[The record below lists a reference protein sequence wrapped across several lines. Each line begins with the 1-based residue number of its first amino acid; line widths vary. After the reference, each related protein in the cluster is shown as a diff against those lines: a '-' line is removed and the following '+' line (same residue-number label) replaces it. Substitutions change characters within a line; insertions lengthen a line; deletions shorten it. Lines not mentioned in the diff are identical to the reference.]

1 MSGLPSGAVTF
12 LFTDIEGST
21 RLVKALR
28 EQYAGVLAEHQRLI
42 RAAIATHAGHEV
54 NTQGDAFFAAFGD
67 AKQAVL
73 CALDIHRA
81 LAAQDWPE
89 SVQVRVRIGIHTG
102 QAVAAGGDYTGL
114 AVHRAARICAVADG
128 GQVLISQATQDL
140 IEDEEEEPG
149 FALVDVGEHRLKD
162 LNRPVRLFQ
171 LTAAGL
177 DPPAAGLAS
186 GDTGAGMAGVRG
198 LSPTLTSFSGSGEP
212 VRDVAGLR
220 GRPRLVTV
228 TGSAASGKT
237 QLGKMQG
244 WTRPSLPVRWGN
256 PGQQPPLVGRR
267 GDLAVLE
274 EAWAAVVAGAGRAV
288 FVGGEPGAGKSRL
301 VAEVARIFYGQQ
313 ATVLRGSC
321 VAELSTP
328 YEPFDEPVRVLLPA
342 IRRDQIPLED
352 WGTAGDELRLEF
364 LSAVAGRV
372 DVTPA
377 AAEAGH
383 RRGVYDAVVAA
394 FRGAADLAPLV
405 LVLEDLHWAGTTA
418 VELLGY
424 LVERTAEAR
433 ILILATYRT
442 FGPDRSGPLGEAIAG
457 LYRLDGVRRL
467 DLRPLIADDIA
478 EYLVR
483 QGPAADRHVRRAAAL
498 LRDQTGGNPFFLR
511 ELWRDLA
518 GRGGLSS
525 LRPGVLAAP
534 QSVKDALEH
543 RLRRLTAEHQDVIE
557 FAAVIGEELDSAELL
572 AVSGHPPATVL
583 AALDAG
589 ADLGIIEQ
597 AAGADGRFRFLH
609 AIARQVL
616 LDRLSPSRLTMA
628 HSRIAEEL
636 ESNFP
641 TAERRVQRL
650 AHHFASA
657 RALGYVEQAVRYLV
671 QAAEIA
677 DRSRAHA
684 DAAGLYQRA
693 ALAATLPQQRD
704 DLRLQA
710 ARCYL
715 LAADF
720 GRTREL
726 SEQVIA
732 TGDPRQRLQAATV
745 YGTASVRPGR
755 EGHRAVEVLTEALRG
770 IPHDPADALYV
781 AGIASLGR
789 AVAFTG
795 ASGQAR
801 SLGDDAIAMARSL
814 GDRNLLASSL
824 EASLFHPYRPAD
836 TAERLSRADELT
848 QLAAQS
854 GNAEHLGAATCFRAI
869 ACYIRGDAAGLDGC
883 EADLAKVSRETGG
896 DFWAYFAGCIRY
908 ARQFAEGNL
917 DEARQACSRLAESG
931 SSFGTDDAESPY
943 GDTEG
948 PYGVQMY
955 LLQREAGRLE
965 AVRPLITGEE
975 SPAQRWPP
983 GLLALYTELGLE
995 RPAQRLLQWLL
1006 ERYTDHDRDS
1016 GDWPIRLVFM
1026 AEAAIRLEDMAAAR
1040 RLRPLMAEYA
1050 AYNLIGGHFVAVFG
1064 SADRYL
1070 GQLESLLGEGS
1081 PEDRFDAAV
1090 ALDVRTRAPLHQ
1102 AETLAAYAAHLQR
1115 AGKDMTRAQQLAEQA
1130 LSIAQPRGL
1139 RRITG
1144 ILARHGA
1151 EGLMRKPNPTA

>member
-1 MSGLPSGAVTF
+1 M
-12 LFTDIEGST
+12 
-21 RLVKALR
+21 
-28 EQYAGVLAEHQRLI
+28 
-42 RAAIATHAGHEV
+42 
-54 NTQGDAFFAAFGD
+54 
-67 AKQAVL
+67 
-73 CALDIHRA
+73 
-81 LAAQDWPE
+81 
-89 SVQVRVRIGIHTG
+89 
-102 QAVAAGGDYTGL
+102 
-114 AVHRAARICAVADG
+114 
-128 GQVLISQATQDL
+128 
-140 IEDEEEEPG
+140 
-149 FALVDVGEHRLKD
+149 
-162 LNRPVRLFQ
+162 
-171 LTAAGL
+171 
-177 DPPAAGLAS
+177 
-186 GDTGAGMAGVRG
+186 
-198 LSPTLTSFSGSGEP
+198 
-212 VRDVAGLR
+212 
-220 GRPRLVTV
+220 
-228 TGSAASGKT
+228 
-237 QLGKMQG
+237 
-244 WTRPSLPVRWGN
+244 
-256 PGQQPPLVGRR
+256 
-267 GDLAVLE
+267 
-274 EAWAAVVAGAGRAV
+274 
-288 FVGGEPGAGKSRL
+288 
-301 VAEVARIFYGQQ
+301 
-313 ATVLRGSC
+313 
-321 VAELSTP
+321 
-328 YEPFDEPVRVLLPA
+328 
-342 IRRDQIPLED
+342 
-352 WGTAGDELRLEF
+352 
-364 LSAVAGRV
+364 
-372 DVTPA
+372 
-377 AAEAGH
+377 
-383 RRGVYDAVVAA
+383 
-394 FRGAADLAPLV
+394 
-405 LVLEDLHWAGTTA
+405 
-418 VELLGY
+418 
-424 LVERTAEAR
+424 
-433 ILILATYRT
+433 
-442 FGPDRSGPLGEAIAG
+442 
-457 LYRLDGVRRL
+457 
-467 DLRPLIADDIA
+467 
-478 EYLVR
+478 
-483 QGPAADRHVRRAAAL
+483 
-498 LRDQTGGNPFFLR
+498 
-511 ELWRDLA
+511 
-518 GRGGLSS
+518 
-525 LRPGVLAAP
+525 
-534 QSVKDALEH
+534 
-543 RLRRLTAEHQDVIE
+543 
-557 FAAVIGEELDSAELL
+557 IGEELDSAELL

-597 AAGADGRFRFLH
+597 AAGADGCFQFPH

-636 ESNFP
+636 ESTFP

-693 ALAATLPQQRD
+693 ASAATLPQQRD

-710 ARCYL
+710 VRCYL

-720 GRTREL
+720 GRAREL

-732 TGDPRQRLQAATV
+732 AGDPRQRLRAATL
-745 YGTASVRPGR
+745 YETASVRPGR

-770 IPHDPADALYV
+770 IPRDPADALYV

-824 EASLFHPYRPAD
+824 DASLFHPYRPAD
-836 TAERLSRADELT
+836 TAERLSRGDELT
-848 QLAAQS
+848 RLAAQS
-854 GNAEHLGAATCFRAI
+854 GNAEHLGAAACFRAL
-869 ACYIRGDAAGLDGC
+869 ACYIRGDAAGLDSC
-883 EADLAKVSRETGG
+883 EADLAKVCQETG

-917 DEARQACSRLAESG
+917 DQARQACSRLAESG
-931 SSFGTDDAESPY
+931 SSFGTDDTEGPY

-995 RPAQRLLQWLL
+995 RPAQRLLRWLL
-1006 ERYTDHDRDS
+1006 ERYTDRDRDS

-1040 RLRPLMAEYA
+1040 RLRPLMAEWA
-1050 AYNLIGGHFVAVFG
+1050 ACNVIGGHFVAVFG

-1115 AGKDMTRAQQLAEQA
+1115 AGKDMARARQLAEQA

-1151 EGLMRKPNPTA
+1151 EGPDA

>member
-12 LFTDIEGST
+12 LFSDIEGST
-21 RLVKALR
+21 RLVKTLR
-28 EQYAGVLAEHQRLI
+28 ERYAEVLAKHQRLI

-54 NTQGDAFFAAFGD
+54 DTQGDAFFAAFGG

-89 SVQVRVRIGIHTG
+89 GVRVRVRIGIHTG
-102 QAVAAGGDYTGL
+102 QAVEAGGRYTGL
-114 AVHRAARICAVADG
+114 GVHRAARICAVADG
-128 GQVLISQATQDL
+128 GRALISQATQAL
-140 IEDEEEEPG
+140 IEDEEEAELG
-149 FALVDVGEHRLKD
+149 FALVDVGEHWLKD
-162 LNRPVRLFQ
+162 LDRPVRLFE

-177 DPPAAGLAS
+177 DPLAAGRS
-186 GDTGAGMAGVRG
+186 STDTGAG
-198 LSPTLTSFSGSGEP
+198 
-212 VRDVAGLR
+212 VAGPP
-220 GRPRLVTV
+220 GRRRLVTL
-228 TGSAASGKT
+228 TGPRGSGQT
-237 QLGKMQG
+237 RLGKMPG
-244 WTRPSLPVRWGN
+244 WARPSLPVRWGA
-256 PGQQPPLVGRR
+256 PGQQPPFVGRK
-267 GDLAVLE
+267 GDLAVFE
-274 EAWAAVVAGAGRAV
+274 EAWTAVVAGAGRAV

-301 VAEVARIFYGQQ
+301 AAEVARVFYGRQ
-313 ATVLRGSC
+313 AVVLLGSC

-352 WGTAGDELRLEF
+352 WGAAGDTPRLEF

-377 AAEAGH
+377 PAEAGH

-442 FGPDRSGPLGEAIAG
+442 SGPDRSGSLGEAITG
-457 LYRLDGVRRL
+457 LHRLDGVRRL
-467 DLRPLIADDIA
+467 DLPPLTADDIA
-478 EYLVR
+478 EYLAR
-483 QGPAADRHVRRAAAL
+483 QSPAPDRQVRRAAAL

-518 GRGGLSS
+518 GRGGLSG
-525 LRPGVLAAP
+525 LRSGVLAAP

-543 RLRRLTAEHQDVIE
+543 RLRRLSAEHQDVIE
-557 FAAVIGEELDSAELL
+557 LAAVIGEELDSAELV
-572 AVSGHPPATVL
+572 AMSRHPPGTVL
-583 AALDAG
+583 AALDAA

-597 AAGADGRFRFLH
+597 AAGADGCFRFPH

-616 LDRLSPSRLTMA
+616 LDRLSPSGLTIA

-641 TAERRVQRL
+641 AAERRVQRL

-677 DRSRAHA
+677 DRSRAHV

-693 ALAATLPQQRD
+693 ASAATLPQQRD

-715 LAADF
+715 HAADF
-720 GRTREL
+720 GQAREL
-726 SEQVIA
+726 SEQVIMTA
-732 TGDPRQRLQAATV
+732 DPRQRLRAATL
-745 YGTASVRPGR
+745 YETASFRPGR
-755 EGHRAVEVLTEALRG
+755 EGHRAVQVLTEALRG
-770 IPHDPADALYV
+770 IPRDPADALYV
-781 AGIASLGR
+781 SGIASLAR

-824 EASLFHPYRPAD
+824 DASLFHPYRPAD
-836 TAERLSRADELT
+836 VAERLSRADELT

-854 GNAEHLGAATCFRAI
+854 GNAEHLAAAASCRAL
-869 ACYIRGDAAGLDGC
+869 ASYIGGDAAALDSC
-883 EADLAKVSRETGG
+883 EADLAEVSRETGE

-931 SSFGTDDAESPY
+931 SSFGTDD
-943 GDTEG
+943 TQG

-955 LLQREAGRLE
+955 LVQREAGRLE
-965 AVRPLITGEE
+965 AVRALITGEE

-1006 ERYTDHDRDS
+1006 ERYTDRDRES

-1026 AEAAIRLEDMAAAR
+1026 AEAAIRLEDMAAVR

-1050 AYNLIGGHFVAVFG
+1050 TFNLVGGHFVAVFG
-1064 SADRYL
+1064 SAERYL

-1081 PEDRFDAAV
+1081 PEDRFNAAF

-1102 AETLAAYAAHLQR
+1102 AETLAAHAVHLR
-1115 AGKDMTRAQQLAEQA
+1115 RVGKDMVQAQQLAKQA

-1139 RRITG
+1139 RRVTG
-1144 ILARHGA
+1144 RLGGHDAKRRHA
-1151 EGLMRKPNPTA
+1151 

>member
-21 RLVKALR
+21 RLVKVLR
-28 EQYAGVLAEHQRLI
+28 ERYAEVLAEHQRLI
-42 RAAIATHAGHEV
+42 RAAVATYAGHEV
-54 NTQGDAFFAAFGD
+54 DTQGDAFFAAFGG

-89 SVQVRVRIGIHTG
+89 GVRVRVRIGIHTG
-102 QAVAAGGDYTGL
+102 QAVAAGGRYAGL

-140 IEDEEEEPG
+140 IEDEEEELG
-149 FALVDVGEHRLKD
+149 FALVDAGEHRLKD
-162 LNRPVRLFQ
+162 LDRPVRLFQ
-171 LTAAGL
+171 LTAVGL
-177 DPPAAGLAS
+177 DPPAADLAS
-186 GDTGAGMAGVRG
+186 RATGAGVAGVRG
-198 LSPTLTSFSGSGEP
+198 QPPTLTSFIGRSEP
-212 VRDVAGLR
+212 VRDVAGPL
-220 GRPRLVTV
+220 GQLRLVTV
-228 TGSAASGKT
+228 TEPAGSGQT
-237 QLGKMQG
+237 RLGKMQG
-244 WTRPSLPVRWGN
+244 WARPSLPVRLGS
-256 PGQQPPLVGRR
+256 PDQQLPFVGR
-267 GDLAVLE
+267 GDDLAVLE

-301 VAEVARIFYGQQ
+301 VAEVARGFYGQQ
-313 ATVLRGSC
+313 ATVLLGSC

-352 WGTAGDELRLEF
+352 WGAARDEMRLEF

-377 AAEAGH
+377 LAEAGH

-433 ILILATYRT
+433 ILVLATYRT
-442 FGPDRSGPLGEAIAG
+442 SGPDRSGPLSEAIAG

-467 DLRPLIADDIA
+467 DLRPLTADDIA

-483 QGPAADRHVRRAAAL
+483 QGPATDRHVRRAAAL

-518 GRGGLSS
+518 GRGGLSG

-543 RLRRLTAEHQDVIE
+543 RLRSLTAEHQEVIE

-597 AAGADGRFRFLH
+597 AAGADGCFRFPH

-641 TAERRVQRL
+641 AAERRVQRL

-693 ALAATLPQQRD
+693 ASAATLPQQRD

-720 GRTREL
+720 GRAREL

-732 TGDPRQRLQAATV
+732 TGDPRQRLQAATL
-745 YGTASVRPGR
+745 YETASVRPGR

-770 IPHDPADALYV
+770 IPRDPADALYV
-781 AGIASLGR
+781 AGIASLGT

-854 GNAEHLGAATCFRAI
+854 GNAEHLGSATCFRAI

-883 EADLAKVSRETGG
+883 EADLAKVCQETG

-931 SSFGTDDAESPY
+931 SSFGTDDSEGPY

-995 RPAQRLLQWLL
+995 RPAQRLLRWLL
-1006 ERYTDHDRDS
+1006 ERYTDRDRDS

-1050 AYNLIGGHFVAVFG
+1050 AFNLVGGHFVAVFG

-1081 PEDRFDAAV
+1081 PEDRFEAAV

-1102 AETLAAYAAHLQR
+1102 AETLAAYAAHLRR

-1130 LSIAQPRGL
+1130 LSIARPRGL

-1151 EGLMRKPNPTA
+1151 EGRHA

>member
-1 MSGLPSGAVTF
+1 MARGGGRMSGLPSGAVTF

-28 EQYAGVLAEHQRLI
+28 ERYAGVLAEHQRLI

-81 LAAQDWPE
+81 LAAQDWPA

-102 QAVAAGGDYTGL
+102 QAVAAGGEYTGL

-198 LSPTLTSFSGSGEP
+198 LPPTLTSLSGSGEP

-220 GRPRLVTV
+220 GRPRLVAV
-228 TGSAASGKT
+228 TGPTGSGLA
-237 QLGKMQG
+237 QPGKMPA
-244 WTRPSLPVRWGN
+244 WVRPSLPVRWGN

-313 ATVLRGSC
+313 ATVLLGSC

-328 YEPFDEPVRVLLPA
+328 YEPFDEPVRVLLPP

-352 WGTAGDELRLEF
+352 WGAAGDELRLEF
-364 LSAVAGRV
+364 LSTVAGRV

-433 ILILATYRT
+433 ILILATHRT

-467 DLRPLIADDIA
+467 DLRPLTADDIA

-483 QGPAADRHVRRAAAL
+483 QGPATDRQVRRAAAL

-518 GRGGLSS
+518 GRGGLSG
-525 LRPGVLAAP
+525 LQPGVLAAP
-534 QSVKDALEH
+534 QPVKDALEH

-557 FAAVIGEELDSAELL
+557 FAAVIGEELDSAELM

-597 AAGADGRFRFLH
+597 AAGADGRFRFPH

-671 QAAEIA
+671 QAAQIA

-693 ALAATLPQQRD
+693 ASAAALPQQRD

-720 GRTREL
+720 GRARKL

-732 TGDPRQRLQAATV
+732 TGDPRQRLQAATL
-745 YGTASVRPGR
+745 YETSVRPGR
-755 EGHRAVEVLTEALRG
+755 AGHRAVEVLTETLRG
-770 IPHDPADALYV
+770 IPRDPADALYV

-789 AVAFTG
+789 AVAYTG

-824 EASLFHPYRPAD
+824 EASLFHPRRPGD

-848 QLAAQS
+848 ELAAQS
-854 GNAEHLGAATCFRAI
+854 GNAEHLGSATCFRAI

-896 DFWAYFAGCIRY
+896 DFWAYFGGCIRY
-908 ARQFAEGNL
+908 AREFAEGNL

-931 SSFGTDDAESPY
+931 SSFGTDDTEGPY

-995 RPAQRLLQWLL
+995 RPAQRLLRWLL
-1006 ERYTDHDRDS
+1006 ERYTDRDRDS

-1050 AYNLIGGHFVAVFG
+1050 ACNVIGGHFVAVFG

-1115 AGKDMTRAQQLAEQA
+1115 AGKDMTRARQLAEQA

-1151 EGLMRKPNPTA
+1151 EGPDA